1 MSDSPNN
8 ENDKTRPVGA
18 GDTRPYA
25 PIDDDTAPPAARQ
38 VQIEKARR
46 VSSDTTA
53 LNPSQPRTPS
63 PQQQQNRPQP
73 PRPRRR
79 SQAQPRT
86 GYRPRP
92 AQQPG
97 QNNPQDSALYLPWW
111 SLVLM
116 LVGVLVIAFGLV
128 GGVYLLGT
136 QGNTTARNAPQP
148 TAIIRIITA
157 PPDTN
162 SGIPAAPAAN
172 LPATEIIAGGNAP
185 GSLALSGP
193 TLEAVQFT
201 PTPAAIRID
210 SLIRVDGVDLQ
221 KLNVRDV
228 PTISGSSVVF
238 RADEGERFRVING
251 PRQADG
257 FTWWQ
262 IQDTNSLTRSGWAVA
277 NYLSVTQP

>member
-1 MSDSPNN
+1 
-8 ENDKTRPVGA
+8 
-18 GDTRPYA
+18 
-25 PIDDDTAPPAARQ
+25 

-46 VSSDTTA
+46 VSDTQQTPPA
-53 LNPSQPRTPS
+53 QRRTPS

-79 SQAQPRT
+79 QQTRT
-86 GYRPRP
+86 GYHPRP
-92 AQQPG
+92 AQPSPP
-97 QNNPQDSALYLPWW
+97 NDPQDSALYLPWW

-116 LVGVLVIAFGLV
+116 LLGVLVIAFGLV
-128 GGVYLLGT
+128 AGVYLLGT
-136 QGNTTARNAPQP
+136 QGSTAARSAPQP

-157 PPDTN
+157 PPDTG
-162 SGIPAAPAAN
+162 SGIPAAPTASV
-172 LPATEIIAGGNAP
+172 LATEIIAGGNAP
-185 GSLALSGP
+185 GSLALDGP

-210 SLIRVDGVDLQ
+210 SLVSVEGVDLQ
-221 KLNVRDV
+221 QLNVRDI
-228 PTISGSSVVF
+228 PTISGSNVVF
-238 RADEGERFRVING
+238 RADEGEQFRVING

-262 IQDTNSLTRSGWAVA
+262 IQDPGSLTRSGWAVA